1 MFKGGQH
8 APVHLSCLHA
18 VLQTE
23 ALDEEKTLTSVTS
36 LFFWYPLTLKPLDP
50 HPPPPPWQTEA
61 SDEEKTLTS
70 VASEGDASALETT
83 AADMAAAA
91 AALVSVERDLIAM
104 QANGADG
111 AGLAA
116 KQVRSGFVC
125 FCSLV
130 GGSNWASKICF

>member
-1 MFKGGQH
+1 M
-8 APVHLSCLHA
+8 HLYISPDYA
-18 VLQTE
+18 S
-23 ALDEEKTLTSVTS
+23 TLCCRLEPWTRRRPSPPS
-36 LFFWYPLTLKPLDP
+36 HRSFFLYPLTLKPLDP

-83 AADMAAAA
+83 AAEMAAAA

-130 GGSNWASKICF
+130 GGSNWVSKICF